1 MGDQKIRQQELAK
14 AQEELTRLEAEADGR
29 DLDSDTSS
37 LLSSVNDML
46 DEVDNLPGI
55 NSSRSMSATPAPSSR
70 GSLEEDDKLEGSHMG
85 ADLKGTS
92 PCSSLWTK
100 VLMRK

>member
-37 LLSSVNDML
+37 LLSSVDDNEL
-46 DEVDNLPGI
+46 DDIENLPKI

-70 GSLEEDDKLEGSHMG
+70 GMSATPAPSSKGSLEEDDKLKVSDTG
-85 ADLKGTS
+85 ADLKGT
-92 PCSSLWTK
+92 
-100 VLMRK
+100 